1 MHERRGDENARAK
14 VAGAEE
20 EGGVDAESGE
30 FFGDDG
36 ERACW
41 LGQFFFLLLF
51 LSFPSFCSS
60 PRGGVK

>member
-41 LGQFFFLLLF
+41 LGQFFFFFYFF
-51 LSFPSFCSS
+51 LSLSFVL
-60 PRGGVK
+60 RHVGE

>member
-41 LGQFFFLLLF
+41 LGQFFPSF
-51 LSFPSFCSS
+51 LSLSFV
-60 PRGGVK
+60 GE

>member
-30 FFGDDG
+30 FFGNDR

-41 LGQFFFLLLF
+41 LSQFFSSFSFF
-51 LSFPSFCSS
+51 LSLSFM
-60 PRGGVK
+60 GE